1 VITTKATAGMN
12 EIWHAFLSEDIGL
25 PMLSSLITGILIGL
39 ERELHAKPAGL
50 RTHALVCFAST
61 ILMLAAA
68 RQGEWFV
75 ELMPDTQ
82 VVTDP
87 TRMAHGIL
95 TGIGFLCAGVIFREG
110 ASIHGLTTAAS
121 LWSTAAIGTLYGVGM
136 YWLAVSSAL
145 ATLFVLGLLRVAQHL
160 MPRTFELRLR
170 VVAASPE
177 FDASALRR
185 LLHDLHLKPAFIS
198 RAGVRLAE
206 VEFVTRVQVA
216 READVDALTRVMVQ
230 TQEIISF
237 QIEPSEADSSAGT
250 LRA

>member
-1 VITTKATAGMN
+1 MEDV
-12 EIWHAFLSEDIGL
+12 WRAFMSEDIGL
-25 PMLSSLITGILIGL
+25 PMLSSLVTGILIGL

-68 RQGEWFV
+68 RQAEWFV
-75 ELMPDTQ
+75 DLLPDTQ

-110 ASIHGLTTAAS
+110 ATVHGLTTAAS

-145 ATLFVLGLLRVAQHL
+145 ATLFVLGLLRVVQHL
-160 MPRTFELRLR
+160 MPQRIEMR
-170 VVAASPE
+170 VEVVSPAGS
-177 FDASALRR
+177 FDAVALRR
-185 LLHDLHLKPAFIS
+185 LLAELGMTPAGVR
-198 RAGVRLAE
+198 RAGVRDGRLKLVA
-206 VEFVTRVQVA
+206 RVQAA
-216 READVDALTRVMVQ
+216 READIDALV
-230 TQEIISF
+230 
-237 QIEPSEADSSAGT
+237 SALAQREDIVGFEVDPGDHDAHSGGGGT
-250 LRA
+250 

>member
-1 VITTKATAGMN
+1 MEDV
-12 EIWHAFLSEDIGL
+12 WRAFMSEDIGL
-25 PMLSSLITGILIGL
+25 PMLSSLVTGILIGL

-75 ELMPDTQ
+75 ELLPDTQ

-110 ASIHGLTTAAS
+110 ATVHGLTTAAS
-121 LWSTAAIGTLYGVGM
+121 LWTTAAIGTLYGVGM

-145 ATLFVLGLLRVAQHL
+145 ATLFVLGLLRVVQHL
-160 MPRTFELRLR
+160 MPQRIEMRVE
-170 VVAASPE
+170 VVAAE
-177 FDASALRR
+177 GGFDATALRR
-185 LLHDLHLKPAFIS
+185 LLGELGLRLAAVR
-198 RAGVRLAE
+198 RAGGRDGRQTLVA
-206 VEFVTRVQVA
+206 RVQAA
-216 READVDALTRVMVQ
+216 READIDALVAALAQ
-230 TQEIISF
+230 
-237 QIEPSEADSSAGT
+237 SESIVGFEVDPGELDASASAAGV
-250 LRA
+250 